1 MKFCIR
7 NVRKIILQNMLAL
20 RIVLINKLTHGE
32 TKNIS
37 SKIDFFCV
45 TFDEICNPN
54 PYNSTSTN
62 TNTRT
67 SVRNGYYYNLAL
79 ARKRR
84 TQQLTFLSWSSVRST
99 ALYYRTVECVIRQSW
114 LFNRKK

>member
-1 MKFCIR
+1 
-7 NVRKIILQNMLAL
+7 MLAL

-45 TFDEICNPN
+45 TFDEICDPN

-84 TQQLTFLSWSSVRST
+84 TQQLPS
-99 ALYYRTVECVIRQSW
+99 
-114 LFNRKK
+114 

>member
-1 MKFCIR
+1 
-7 NVRKIILQNMLAL
+7 MLAL

-45 TFDEICNPN
+45 TFDKICNPN

-62 TNTRT
+62 TNTSTRT

-99 ALYYRTVECVIRQSW
+99 ALYYRTVECVIRKSSTEKNRGDENTRV
-114 LFNRKK
+114 LFDLP